1 MSHNSSDH
9 EAFSTH
15 LRRFITRQYKCILRL
30 PMILDD
36 ISVIRLPKVHD
47 TVYEARRNGTNGWSV
62 YRFYK
67 VSYDKKKQI
76 VHEKM
81 YVDLTVAEVLDTLY
95 HLDPDAIAHPQSA
108 YHHPVQVARMIGH
121 VFGSTD

>member
-1 MSHNSSDH
+1 M
-9 EAFSTH
+9 
-15 LRRFITRQYKCILRL
+15 TRQYKSIRRL
-30 PMILDD
+30 PLVLDD
-36 ISVIRLPKVHD
+36 ISVIRLPKIHD

-67 VSYDKKKQI
+67 VSYGKKKQV
-76 VHEKM
+76 VHEKLH
-81 YVDLTVAEVLDTLY
+81 VDLTVTEVLDTLY
-95 HLDPDAIAHPQSA
+95 HIDPDAIAYPQRA